1 MLQIKDIHKEYRTG
15 NLVQRALD
23 GVSLSLRDNEFVAI
37 LGPSGSG
44 KTTLL
49 NIIGGLDRYDSGDLI
64 INGISTKKYKDRD
77 WDSYRNHTIGFVF
90 QSYNLIPH
98 QTVLANVELAL
109 TISGVSKSERR
120 RRAKEALEKVGLGA
134 QIHKKPSQMSG
145 GQMQRVAIARA
156 LVNDPEILLADE
168 PTGALDSD
176 TSVQVMDLLQEVAKE
191 RLVVMVTH
199 NPELAQLYATRI
211 VTVKD
216 GRILSDTDPFVIDS
230 ESMAPPV
237 HKNMGKSSMSFFTAL
252 SLSFQNLKTKKA
264 RTLLT
269 SFAGSI
275 GIIGIALILSIS
287 NGVDKYI
294 TNMEEETLSEYPLQ
308 IQSTGVDLTS
318 MMMGAAT
325 AQSGKKDGEVG
336 VAQMVTNMFSKMNSN
351 DLESLKVY
359 LDSNESSI
367 SQYAN
372 SVEYTYSV
380 SPQIFLEN
388 GKNIRQ
394 VNPDKSFSA
403 MGLGSGSSNSIM
415 SSTMSTDVFHEMPE
429 DADLYKDQYDVKAGR
444 WPENYKE
451 CVLVLTSQGDISDF
465 LQYTLGL
472 RDGKELDDMVQKFIA
487 EEAVETPENEGPY
500 TYDEILGKKF
510 KLVNSTDYYEYDE
523 EYKVWKDKSDNS
535 SYMKKLVK
543 NGEDLTIVGIVQPVE
558 GATASMLTAGICYT
572 PELTKHV
579 IEKAASSEIVKQ
591 QLADEKINVFTGEEF
606 GKEDNENSKFDMESL
621 FSINADA
628 LQEAFQV
635 DLSGFNMDLS
645 SLSGLS
651 SGLNVE
657 MPDMPDMSALA
668 GNINLDESSMP
679 DLSKLIKLDDL
690 DLDLSHMIDPE
701 EILKNLPADQV
712 PDMSQALKSVKFDFT
727 EEKVTAL
734 LKEVL
739 TGYQESIKDKPEADM
754 DKMQAALKQYLTSKE
769 MNERLCKDLQELVKN
784 NVNVDMSSEKLIAV
798 AVGLM
803 NQYQEY
809 AKANGITQT
818 DVASILAFLS
828 QGEIQQQIK
837 EEAENLV
844 KNSVT
849 VNITTKQ
856 IRDLLMQDVVAA
868 YPEYA
873 RNNSLPDPANLGTY
887 FLEYMQTED
896 GQNRLMNGLMTL
908 VDTSEVQTQ
917 FSQAMETYMKSMMT
931 SFTDAIAKGIES
943 KFTEIMEQVEK
954 QLTKG
959 IQTAM
964 EQMIGNISSG
974 MQEAMQSVMT
984 SVSSSLTSAMS
995 QAMSGLGG
1003 LGSGMGNMEDAL
1015 SINPEAFAK
1024 AIQMNM
1030 NEDDLSE
1037 LMMSLLS
1044 SENSSYDGNLKKLG
1058 YADLNVPG
1066 GINIYPKDFESK
1078 SEIVGILDQY
1088 NADMEAAGEDE
1099 KVITYTDLVG
1109 TLMSSVTDIVNII
1122 SYVLVA
1128 FVAISLVVSSI
1139 MIGVITY
1146 ISVLERKKEIGIL
1159 RAIGASR
1166 HNVSQVFNAETF
1178 IIGFCAGAM
1187 GIGITLLLL
1196 IPANSIIRS
1205 LADGVNVKAALPP
1218 VAAVVLIGLSVVLT
1232 LLGGL
1237 IPSRKAAK
1245 SDPVTA
1251 LRTD

>member
-734 LKEVL
+734 LKDVL

-917 FSQAMETYMKSMMT
+917 FSQAMETYMKVMMT

-954 QLTKG
+954 QLAKG

-964 EQMIGNISSG
+964 EQMMGNISSG

-1109 TLMSSVTDIVNII
+1109 TLMSSVTNIVNII

>member
-176 TSVQVMDLLQEVAKE
+176 TSVQVMDLLQGVAKE

-472 RDGKELDDMVQKFIA
+472 RDGKELDDMVQKFMA

-628 LQEAFQV
+628 LQESFQV

-798 AVGLM
+798 AVELM

-856 IRDLLMQDVVAA
+856 IQDLLLQDVVAA

-917 FSQAMETYMKSMMT
+917 FSQAMETYMKAMMT

-964 EQMIGNISSG
+964 EQMMGNISSG

>member
-49 NIIGGLDRYDSGDLI
+49 NIIGGLDRYDRGDLI

-176 TSVQVMDLLQEVAKE
+176 TSVQVMDLLQGVAKE

-472 RDGKELDDMVQKFIA
+472 RDGKELDDMVQKFMA

-558 GATASMLTAGICYT
+558 GAAASMLTAGICYT

-964 EQMIGNISSG
+964 EQMMGNISSG